1 MAKKLA
7 KKDLLSITQ
16 RVLVIDDD
24 VSLRML
30 LEIMLKKYYKVI
42 TVANGYEALFWLE
55 NNEIPDLI
63 IVDINMPRID
73 GIKFI
78 NHLKK
83 SGYYRNI
90 PIIVLSGFYDGDI
103 KKQCAEAGVGDF
115 MIKPFNPSELS
126 EKIADILS
134 NQKNVKYA

>member
-7 KKDLLSITQ
+7 KKDLVRITQ

-24 VSLRML
+24 MSLRML
-30 LEIMLKKYYKVI
+30 LEIMLKRHYGVV
-42 TVANGYEALFWLE
+42 TVENGYEALFWLE

-73 GIKFI
+73 GVKFI
-78 NHLKK
+78 KHLKR
-83 SGYYRNI
+83 SGYYRDI

-103 KKQCAEAGVGDF
+103 KKQCAKAGVNNF
-115 MIKPFNPSELS
+115 MVKPFNPAELS
-126 EKIADILS
+126 EKIADVLS
-134 NQKNVKYA
+134 IRKNVKYA